1 MIKKR
6 MMSAD
11 KFASPNLVIDGVASW
26 ITFGKDRY
34 HLNGEMERWCRDNV
48 GEGGWTYNTPKT
60 WEGMEGKIWIMHS
73 MFGNTTF
80 AFKEAK
86 YLTMFILRWS

>member
-1 MIKKR
+1 M
-6 MMSAD
+6 
-11 KFASPNLVIDGVASW
+11 NE

-34 HLNGEMERWCRDNV
+34 HLNNQMEAWCKECIGD
-48 GEGGWTYNTPKT
+48 GGWGYDTSN
-60 WEGMEGKIWIMHS
+60 KIWIMHT

-86 YLTMFILRWS
+86 HLTMFMLRWS